1 MKSHSSL
8 GMMAALA
15 LAASAGTGN
24 AVEVISRE
32 PDRSPSSPSP
42 FSGGK
47 RKRKS
52 RKRLNVHVAGGNW
65 QGVLYLSYAEHDR
78 CVRKTFGLG
87 SRKSRDFAYHSEL
100 EQIIAS
106 R

>member
-24 AVEVISRE
+24 AVEVMPRE
-32 PDRSPSSPSP
+32 PSNTPSV
-42 FSGGK
+42 FSGGRPK
-47 RKRKS
+47 KRKS
-52 RKRLNVHVAGGNW
+52 RRRLNVRVAGGNW
-65 QGVLYLSYAEHDR
+65 QGVPYLSYAEHDR
-78 CVRKTFGLG
+78 CVRKTLGLE

>member
-15 LAASAGTGN
+15 LAAGAGTGN
-24 AVEVISRE
+24 AVEVMPRE
-32 PDRSPSSPSP
+32 PNSAPSL
-42 FSGGK
+42 FAGGP
-47 RKRKS
+47 RKRKF
-52 RKRLNVHVAGGNW
+52 RKRLNTRVDGGNW
-65 QGVLYLSYAEHDR
+65 QGVPYLSYAEHDR
-78 CVRKTFGLG
+78 CVRKTFGLTA
-87 SRKSRDFAYHSEL
+87 RKSRDFAYRSEL